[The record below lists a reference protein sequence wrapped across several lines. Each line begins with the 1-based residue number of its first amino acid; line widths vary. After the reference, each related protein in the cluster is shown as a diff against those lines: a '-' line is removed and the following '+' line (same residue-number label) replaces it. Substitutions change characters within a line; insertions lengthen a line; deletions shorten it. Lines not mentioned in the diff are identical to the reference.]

1 MSKPARPEAGRE
13 EYLSTSEGIGG
24 KLRKVA
30 EDFEVIEFIET
41 DSRSHWNWAKEM
53 DGGRHSIVKITSKN
67 WDNHVLTKELSKR
80 LEISQKA
87 IGFAGTKDKRA
98 VSTQYFSLMASKK
111 KIEKLTIS
119 NVEIEFIHKTTKPVR
134 LGNLVGNKFKIKI
147 TESGKDKNKI
157 NNILEQ
163 LNGGFPNYFGIQRFG
178 AVRPITHIVGEKIV
192 RGDYEGAV
200 WDYLTKGGSDTT
212 GDEARIRLKKTKNL
226 EEALEKFPYNLLFER
241 QIIGH
246 LSRNENDYIG
256 ALRELPESLL
266 KMLVHSYQSLIFNR
280 VLDQRIRH
288 GEEINK
294 PIIGDYIIP
303 ADNYGGPDQRKTIE
317 VTNRNQAKLEKRCKE
332 GKAWIAGLLPGTKS
346 EYTKGVQGDIEKEI
360 MNEENVNFND
370 FFIDE
375 MPELSSLGMYRPLR
389 QNLNQIELE
398 FDEVDNPIFSFWLY
412 KGTYATSFLRE
423 IMKCEDMKAY

>member
-67 WDNHVLTKELSKR
+67 WDNHVLIKELSKR

-98 VSTQYFSLMASKK
+98 ESTQYFSLMASKK
-111 KIEKLTIS
+111 KIEKLTIR
-119 NVEIEFIHKTTKPVR
+119 NVEIDSIHKTTKPVR

-256 ALRELPESLL
+256 ALRELPESL
-266 KMLVHSYQSLIFNR
+266 
-280 VLDQRIRH
+280 
-288 GEEINK
+288 
-294 PIIGDYIIP
+294 
-303 ADNYGGPDQRKTIE
+303 
-317 VTNRNQAKLEKRCKE
+317 
-332 GKAWIAGLLPGTKS
+332 
-346 EYTKGVQGDIEKEI
+346 
-360 MNEENVNFND
+360 
-370 FFIDE
+370 
-375 MPELSSLGMYRPLR
+375 
-389 QNLNQIELE
+389 
-398 FDEVDNPIFSFWLY
+398 
-412 KGTYATSFLRE
+412 
-423 IMKCEDMKAY
+423 